1 MRTSRNGI
9 MPCPICKHATNRH
22 GIVGPLYIECI
33 RIERKKNNSR
43 DQPIVIDDNGNS
55 RDNTT
60 SGTTTTTTSSSDS
73 DNTTSNA
80 ELESL
85 RARLHQAEEKAS
97 QLASRNMQL
106 EDRNRN
112 LLRIKK

>member
-1 MRTSRNGI
+1 
-9 MPCPICKHATNRH
+9 MPCPICKHSTNRH

-60 SGTTTTTTSSSDS
+60 TTSSDS
-73 DNTTSNA
+73 DNTTATSNT

-97 QLASRNMQL
+97 QLAARNMQL

>member
-22 GIVGPLYIECI
+22 GIVGPLYIDCL

-43 DQPIVIDDNGNS
+43 DQPIVIDDAG

-60 SGTTTTTTSSSDS
+60 SGGGVTSSSDS
-73 DNTTSNA
+73 DTETRRSSNA

-85 RARLHQAEEKAS
+85 QVRLHQAEEKAS
-97 QLASRNMQL
+97 QLAARNMQL